1 VWSFSSWQSEGSV
14 RLLEVRQR
22 IAAQVDELE
31 LRVGSPRGGVEYRP
45 RDLLAVAIA
54 AGASDNDSDPTNDVL
69 AFPIREGEID
79 FAARHR

>member
-14 RLLEVRQR
+14 RLLR

-45 RDLLAVAIA
+45 HDLLAVAVV

-69 AFPIREGEID
+69 AFPIRGGEID